1 VSKYPCEM
9 GNCPV
14 HYYAYLPKE
23 GVVVRA
29 AVRTAGQTQGMT
41 ADAPASRL
49 HRYRFLTVWDIP
61 APPGRVYDVLADPR
75 SYPVWWPEIREVRQ
89 LDARTGRM
97 RFRSLL
103 PYELAVVA
111 HEVRQDPAAGVLEA
125 RLTGDL
131 EGTTR
136 WTVTSRGDGGAV
148 AVFAEDVEVYRPLM
162 RRLALPGRPAFR
174 VNHALMMKN
183 GRKGLTHYLA
193 VCARGRIGL
202 DQ

>member
-1 VSKYPCEM
+1 M
-9 GNCPV
+9 T
-14 HYYAYLPKE
+14 LDD
-23 GVVVRA
+23 
-29 AVRTAGQTQGMT
+29 TASGPG
-41 ADAPASRL
+41 SRL
-49 HRYRFLTVWDIP
+49 HHYRFSTVWDLP
-61 APPGRVYDVLADPR
+61 APPAQVYAVLADPR
-75 SYPVWWPEIREVRQ
+75 TYPVWWPEIREVAQ
-89 LDARTGRM
+89 LDPRSGRM

-103 PYELAVVA
+103 PYELAVLA

-148 AVFAEDVEVYRPLM
+148 AVFDEDVEVHRPLM
-162 RRLALPGRPAFR
+162 RRLALPGRPAFHL
-174 VNHALMMKN
+174 NHTLMMKN

-193 VCARGRIGL
+193 VCAHTRIGL